1 VKPLTISAPAS
12 EELREAVRWHEE
24 RRPRWGAKLFDA
36 VVHTMDLIVAHPQIG
51 ENRQSEYPSR
61 QLRVLGF
68 PYYVA
73 YRIREEDIYIVAIAH
88 TSRRPG
94 YWKARPV

>member
-1 VKPLTISAPAS
+1 MKPLTISTAAS
-12 EELREAVRWHEE
+12 EELTEAVRWTEA
-24 RRPRWGAKLFDA
+24 RRPGWGERLFDA
-36 VVHTMDLIVAHPQIG
+36 VTHTIDLILAHPEIG
-51 ENRQSEYPSR
+51 EARPGRHASR

-73 YRIREEDIYIVAIAH
+73 YRVRERDVYVVAIAH

-94 YWKARPV
+94 YWKSRE

>member
-1 VKPLTISAPAS
+1 MKPLAISEPAS
-12 EELREAVRWHEE
+12 EELRETVRWYEE
-24 RRPRWGAKLFDA
+24 RRAGWGATFFDA
-36 VVHTMDLIVAHPQIG
+36 VSHTFDLLSTHPEIG
-51 ENRQSEYPSR
+51 EARRGKPPSR

-73 YRIREEDIYIVAIAH
+73 YRVREHDLYIVAVAH

-94 YWKARPV
+94 YWKNRS

>member
-1 VKPLTISAPAS
+1 MKPLEISAPAS
-12 EELREAVRWHEE
+12 EELAETVRWLEA
-24 RRPRWGAKLFDA
+24 RRPGWGSKFFDA
-36 VVHTMDLIVAHPQIG
+36 VVHTTTLIQAHPEIG
-51 ENRQSEYPSR
+51 EARAGRRPSR

-73 YRIREEDIYIVAIAH
+73 YRIREHDLYVVAIAH

-94 YWKARPV
+94 YWKDRR